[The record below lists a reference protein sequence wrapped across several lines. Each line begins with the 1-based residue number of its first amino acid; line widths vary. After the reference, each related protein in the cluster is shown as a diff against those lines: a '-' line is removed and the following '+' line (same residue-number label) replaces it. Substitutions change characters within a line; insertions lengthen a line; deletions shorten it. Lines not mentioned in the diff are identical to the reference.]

1 MSRLFFKGSVSSGA
15 GLFAF
20 ENQLKEDCIAHKAI
34 RGWPSRLL
42 PGTLNVS
49 IIQSDPELGS
59 CGLSTLDRNKSFR
72 PIVYLDRSAIDGN
85 TITPVSHGAFGGDL
99 QFWRAILESS
109 NKDISHHCFMLR
121 RVGSAYEAT
130 IELVSD
136 RMLRSRFGLQNGDL
150 VRIFI
155 FSD

>member
-1 MSRLFFKGSVSSGA
+1 MSRLCFKGSVSNGA

-20 ENQLKEDCIAHKAI
+20 ENQFKEDCISSKAI
-34 RGWPSRLL
+34 SNWPSRLL
-42 PGTLNVS
+42 PGTLNVN
-49 IIQSDPELGS
+49 IIHSDPELGS
-59 CGLSTLDRNKSFR
+59 CGLSALDRNENFR
-72 PIVYLDRSAIDGN
+72 PVVYLDSAAIDGN

-99 QFWRAILESS
+99 QFWRAILETS
-109 NKDISHHCFMLR
+109 NKGISHRCFMLR

-130 IELVSD
+130 IELVSN

-150 VRIFI
+150 VKIFV